1 MSIIIES
8 KKVRPS
14 TDIPWYQFAPSWNSL
29 LSSYNITFVIEE
41 PDVLTRVTT
50 LTFPDQATYDTWSAD
65 PAVVKELN
73 NLNNY
78 LNFGKLTK
86 EQRQISS

>member
-29 LSSYNITFVIEE
+29 LSSYNIAVAVEE
-41 PDVLTRVTT
+41 PNVVTRVTT
-50 LTFPDQATYDTWSAD
+50 LTFPDQATYDAWSAD

-78 LNFGKLTK
+78 LNFGKVTK